1 MDTGISVNMF
11 YGDASQNGY
20 VAKILRAPYLDH
32 FRYWFLNVIEQNR
45 RFDSFPRMLTRLP
58 EVVAHFFVKQWHDA
72 PSPDQIDVLV
82 KLVLGYCGMEAVPA
96 LMEGEDLTKFPPLLK
111 IRGLLHRNGTEAKD
125 NEEKYQEYMK
135 NSSSDHEKS

>member
-1 MDTGISVNMF
+1 MF

-20 VAKILRAPYLDH
+20 VAKILKAPYLDH

-72 PSPDQIDVLV
+72 PSPSQVDAMV
-82 KLVLGYCGMEAVPA
+82 KLVLAYCGLEEGGVPA

-125 NEEKYQEYMK
+125 NEEKYQEYMSK
-135 NSSSDHEKS
+135 RNTESSAEQKKS